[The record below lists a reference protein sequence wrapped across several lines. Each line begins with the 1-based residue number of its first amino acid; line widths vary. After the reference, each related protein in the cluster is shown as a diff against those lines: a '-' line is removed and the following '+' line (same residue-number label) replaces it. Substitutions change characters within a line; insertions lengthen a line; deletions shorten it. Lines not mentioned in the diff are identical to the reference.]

1 MKKKVESGK
10 TYIGTVED
18 IKDPTKD
25 GRIKVRVIDIHSDDQ
40 ELESIPWATPWKD
53 LGGGQ
58 FSLPEIGK
66 VVVVVFDQGD
76 INSPEY
82 IYTEHWNINLE
93 NKLKSLNDT
102 DYQSMRSIIFDHKT
116 QIYSNDGEGLKI
128 DYKYNNINIKENG
141 INFNLKDN
149 NMILNLG
156 DSAANQKMVLGT
168 NFMSWMDQFLECFL
182 SNTALIGNSGAPVL
196 MSPKLADVITKF
208 QSQKDTHLLSQHVNI
223 VDNNQSITVKN
234 STREETAQ
242 SGDNWKS
249 TVKENTL
256 TTVSEEN
263 SKPEEGT
270 KPEYSETF
278 TEPPVAVSEA
288 IVSDPIP
295 PKDVTPLP
303 VKSSPQSNPM
313 IEKLIW
319 FIKDKG
325 YDFYEKPYELN
336 IVAFR
341 SAEKFET
348 EEGGEQ
354 VRVPVTPTNKFD
366 DDFHIFY
373 KTEAEAWEHVMC
385 SVTTVP
391 GFIPNEKVLPKDVPI
406 LRLGQYKEQLKL
418 SNFGGDEKH
427 KCLIFEK
434 CAIHKNSFIDAYDYD
449 SPSEIGNFPI
459 SIHRTDKSQAEYVFN
474 YSEGSQVFKNI
485 NQYDV
490 FISLCQKQID
500 IAKKETFT
508 YTLAFKSEF
517 EKYPAPQEKRDE
529 LKLKLSGGAGLSTGL
544 PGLPAGALGGVGS
557 AVGNLPTVSAASAG
571 AGLASAGAAGLASA
585 GAGLASAG
593 AAGVGAAGVGA
604 AGVGAAGVGAAGVGA
619 AGVGAAGAAVGNLP
633 TVSAASAGAGL
644 ASAGAG
650 LASAG
655 VGNLPT
661 VSAASAGAGLAGA
674 GAGLAGAG
682 AAGVGAAVG
691 NLPTVSAASA
701 GAGLAGAGAGLA
713 GAGAG
718 LAGAGAGL
726 AGATSES
733 KVRKK
738 KVKEKSESEKKLKKL
753 NDDAKKNADSQ
764 IKGLAKL
771 IGDQMMS
778 NRQIVK
784 KILSKKSPNLTDREL
799 NLIVYGADLAKE
811 MGADYKPF
819 KSEKKVEKDEEEE
832 EEEGEVVTGKKPL
845 FKKIDKNN
853 PVFDEVKKLK
863 TEVKDEMHLLTE
875 KSIDLGKELVKFA
888 LLVGSTIPAAA
899 LLVAPISFNIPG
911 AVVLT
916 VSLLNG
922 VTSLDTKLKE
932 FVPIL
937 RVISKLSLV
946 LPEEV
951 VDEIVGKITPVVTTV
966 TTMTEK
972 LNSFKNMIPAGT
984 AEKLEKIDGLKQKM
998 SDIKKKQKELKV
1010 GSIYPTTEAELE
1022 SEKDKLEKEKEDLAA
1037 EIEAL
1042 LDE

>member
-25 GRIKVRVIDIHSDDQ
+25 GRVKVRVIDIHSDEQD
-40 ELESIPWATPWKD
+40 LESIPWATPWKD

-76 INSPEY
+76 INNPEY

-93 NKLKSLNDT
+93 NKLKSLGDS
-102 DYQSMRSIIFDHKT
+102 DYQSMRSLIFDHKT
-116 QIYSNDGEGLKI
+116 QIYSNDGEGLKM

-149 NMILNLG
+149 NMSLNIG
-156 DSAANQKMVLGT
+156 DAAANQKMVLGT
-168 NFMSWMDQFLECFL
+168 NFMSWMEQFLDCFL
-182 SNTALIGNSGAPVL
+182 SNSAFIGNSGAPVL
-196 MSPKLADVITKF
+196 MSPKLSDIITKF

-223 VDNNQSITVKN
+223 VDNNQVITVK
-234 STREETAQ
+234 STKREETAQ
-242 SGDNWKS
+242 SGDTWKS

-256 TTVSEEN
+256 TTVSDEN

-571 AGLASAGAAGLASA
+571 AGLASAGAGA
-585 GAGLASAG
+585 GAGL
-593 AAGVGAAGVGA
+593 AGVGAAGVG
-604 AGVGAAGVGAAGVGA
+604 
-619 AGVGAAGAAVGNLP
+619 AVGNLP

-650 LASAG
+650 
-655 VGNLPT
+655 
-661 VSAASAGAGLAGA
+661 AGLAG
-674 GAGLAGAG
+674 
-682 AAGVGAAVG
+682 VGAVG

-713 GAGAG
+713 GTGAG
-718 LAGAGAGL
+718 LAGT
-726 AGATSES
+726 TSES

-819 KSEKKVEKDEEEE
+819 KSEKKVEKDEEKEEKEE
-832 EEEGEVVTGKKPL
+832 EEGGEVVTGKKPL

-875 KSIDLGKELVKFA
+875 KSVDLGKELVKFA

-1022 SEKDKLEKEKEDLAA
+1022 SEKDKLEKEKEALAA

>member
-18 IKDPTKD
+18 IKDSTKD
-25 GRIKVRVIDIHSDDQ
+25 GRVKVRVIDIHSDDQ
-40 ELESIPWATPWKD
+40 GLESIPWATPWKD

-93 NKLKSLNDT
+93 NKLKSLGDT

-149 NMILNLG
+149 NMTLNLG
-156 DSAANQKMVLGT
+156 DSTANQQMVLGT
-168 NFMSWMDQFLECFL
+168 NFMSWMNQFLECFL
-182 SNTALIGNSGAPVL
+182 SNTALIGNAGAPVL

-223 VDNNQSITVKN
+223 VDNNQVVTVKN
-234 STREETAQ
+234 SKREETAQ
-242 SGDNWKS
+242 AGDNWKS

-256 TTVSEEN
+256 TTVSEET

-288 IVSDPIP
+288 SVSAPIP
-295 PKDVTPLP
+295 PKDVIPLP
-303 VKSSPQSNPM
+303 TKSSPQSNPM
-313 IEKLIW
+313 VEKLIW
-319 FIKDKG
+319 FVKDKG

-385 SVTTVP
+385 AVTTVP

-529 LKLKLSGGAGLSTGL
+529 LKLKLSGGDVLPAGL
-544 PGLPAGALGGVGS
+544 PGLPAAGVG
-557 AVGNLPTVSAASAG
+557 AAGVGDVGNLPTVSAAAAG
-571 AGLASAGAAGLASA
+571 AGLA
-585 GAGLASAG
+585 GAGL
-593 AAGVGAAGVGA
+593 
-604 AGVGAAGVGAAGVGA
+604 AGVGA
-619 AGVGAAGAAVGNLP
+619 AGVGAAGAVGNLP
-633 TVSAASAGAGL
+633 TVSAGA
-644 ASAGAG
+644 
-650 LASAG
+650 
-655 VGNLPT
+655 
-661 VSAASAGAGLAGA
+661 AGAGLAGA

-682 AAGVGAAVG
+682 
-691 NLPTVSAASA
+691 
-701 GAGLAGAGAGLA
+701 
-713 GAGAG
+713 
-718 LAGAGAGL
+718 L
-726 AGATSES
+726 AGATSAS

-753 NDDAKKNADSQ
+753 DDDANESADKQ
-764 IKGLAKL
+764 LKGISKF
-771 IGDQMMS
+771 IQDKMMS
-778 NRQIVK
+778 DRQVVK

-811 MGADYKPF
+811 MGASYKPF
-819 KSEKKVEKDEEEE
+819 SSEKKIEKKEEEE
-832 EEEGEVVTGKKPL
+832 EVVTGKKPL
-845 FKKIDKNN
+845 FKKIDKDS
-853 PVFDEVKKLK
+853 PVFDEVKKIK
-863 TEVKDEMHLLTE
+863 TEVKDGIYLLQE

-899 LLVAPISFNIPG
+899 LLSAPISFNIPG

-916 VSLLNG
+916 VNLLNG

-937 RVISKLSLV
+937 RVISKLSIV
-946 LPEEV
+946 LPDEV
-951 VDEIVGKITPVVTTV
+951 VDEVVGKISPVVTTV
-966 TTMTEK
+966 TTMTDK
-972 LNSFKNMIPAGT
+972 LNSFKNLIPAGT
-984 AEKLEKIDGLKQKM
+984 EENLKKIDEKKQQM
-998 SDIKKKQKELKV
+998 SDINKKQKALKV
-1010 GSIYPTTEAELE
+1010 GSTYPTTELELE
-1022 SEKDKLEKEKEDLAA
+1022 AEKAKLESQKEALAA
-1037 EIEAL
+1037 EIEGL
-1042 LDE
+1042 LKR

>member
-25 GRIKVRVIDIHSDDQ
+25 GRVKVRVIDIHSDDQ

-149 NMILNLG
+149 NMTLNLG

-168 NFMSWMDQFLECFL
+168 NFMSWMNQFLDCFL
-182 SNTALIGNSGAPVL
+182 SNTAFIGNAGAPVL

-223 VDNNQSITVKN
+223 VDNNQVVTVKN

-288 IVSDPIP
+288 SVSAPIP
-295 PKDVTPLP
+295 PKDVIPLP

-529 LKLKLSGGAGLSTGL
+529 LKLKLSGGAGLSAGL
-544 PGLPAGALGGVGS
+544 PGLPAG
-557 AVGNLPTVSAASAG
+557 
-571 AGLASAGAAGLASA
+571 GLAD
-585 GAGLASAG
+585 
-593 AAGVGAAGVGA
+593 VGAAGVGD
-604 AGVGAAGVGAAGVGA
+604 
-619 AGVGAAGAAVGNLP
+619 
-633 TVSAASAGAGL
+633 
-644 ASAGAG
+644 
-650 LASAG
+650 

-661 VSAASAGAGLAGA
+661 VSAASAGAGLAGT
-674 GAGLAGAG
+674 GLAG
-682 AAGVGAAVG
+682 VGAVG

-701 GAGLAGAGAGLA
+701 GAGLAGAGLAGTGLA
-713 GAGAG
+713 GAGSG
-718 LAGAGAGL
+718 V
-726 AGATSES
+726 TSAS

-753 NDDAKKNADSQ
+753 DDDANKSADKQ
-764 IKGLAKL
+764 LKGISKL
-771 IGDQMMS
+771 IGDKMMS
-778 NRQIVK
+778 DRQVVK
-784 KILSKKSPNLTDREL
+784 KIISKKSPNLTDREL

-811 MGADYKPF
+811 MGASYKPF
-819 KSEKKVEKDEEEE
+819 SSEKKIEKKEEEE
-832 EEEGEVVTGKKPL
+832 EEVVTGKKPL
-845 FKKIDKNN
+845 FKKIDKDS

-863 TEVKDEMHLLTE
+863 TEVKDGIHLLQE
-875 KSIDLGKELVKFA
+875 KSIDLGKELAKFA

-899 LLVAPISFNIPG
+899 LLTAPVSFNIPG

-916 VSLLNG
+916 VNLLNG

-937 RVISKLSLV
+937 RVISKLSIV
-946 LPEEV
+946 LPDEV
-951 VDEIVGKITPVVTTV
+951 VDEIVGKISPVVTTV
-966 TTMTEK
+966 TTMTDK
-972 LNSFKNMIPAGT
+972 LNSFKNLIPAGT
-984 AEKLEKIDGLKQKM
+984 EENLKKIDEKKQQM
-998 SDIKKKQKELKV
+998 TDIKKKQKELKV
-1010 GSIYPTTEAELE
+1010 GSTYPTTELELE
-1022 SEKDKLEKEKEDLAA
+1022 VEKAKLESQKEALAA
-1037 EIEAL
+1037 EIERL
-1042 LDE
+1042 LNK

>member
-149 NMILNLG
+149 NMTLNLG

-418 SNFGGDEKH
+418 SNFGGDKKH

-557 AVGNLPTVSAASAG
+557 AVGNLPTVSAAS
-571 AGLASAGAAGLASA
+571 
-585 GAGLASAG
+585 
-593 AAGVGAAGVGA
+593 
-604 AGVGAAGVGAAGVGA
+604 
-619 AGVGAAGAAVGNLP
+619 
-633 TVSAASAGAGL
+633 
-644 ASAGAG
+644 
-650 LASAG
+650 
-655 VGNLPT
+655 
-661 VSAASAGAGLAGA
+661 
-674 GAGLAGAG
+674 
-682 AAGVGAAVG
+682 
-691 NLPTVSAASA
+691 
-701 GAGLAGAGAGLA
+701 
-713 GAGAG
+713 AGAG

>member
-25 GRIKVRVIDIHSDDQ
+25 GRVKVRVIDIHSDDQ
-40 ELESIPWATPWKD
+40 GLESIPWATPWKD

-93 NKLKSLNDT
+93 NKLKSLGDT

-149 NMILNLG
+149 NMTLNLG
-156 DSAANQKMVLGT
+156 DSTANQQMVLGT
-168 NFMSWMDQFLECFL
+168 NFMSWMNQFLECFL
-182 SNTALIGNSGAPVL
+182 SNTALIGNAGAPVL

-223 VDNNQSITVKN
+223 VDNNQVVTVKN
-234 STREETAQ
+234 SKREETAQ
-242 SGDNWKS
+242 AGDNWKS

-256 TTVSEEN
+256 TTVSEET

-288 IVSDPIP
+288 SVSAPIP
-295 PKDVTPLP
+295 PKDVIPLP
-303 VKSSPQSNPM
+303 TKSSPQSNPM
-313 IEKLIW
+313 VEKLIW
-319 FIKDKG
+319 FVKDKG

-385 SVTTVP
+385 AVTTVP

-529 LKLKLSGGAGLSTGL
+529 LKLKLSGGAV
-544 PGLPAGALGGVGS
+544 LPAGLPRLPAAGVGAAGVGDVGNLPTVS
-557 AVGNLPTVSAASAG
+557 ASAAGAGLAGAGLAGAGLAGAGLAGVDAAGGTVGNLPTVSAASAG
-571 AGLASAGAAGLASA
+571 TGL
-585 GAGLASAG
+585 
-593 AAGVGAAGVGA
+593 
-604 AGVGAAGVGAAGVGA
+604 
-619 AGVGAAGAAVGNLP
+619 
-633 TVSAASAGAGL
+633 
-644 ASAGAG
+644 
-650 LASAG
+650 
-655 VGNLPT
+655 
-661 VSAASAGAGLAGA
+661 AGAGLAGA
-674 GAGLAGAG
+674 GL
-682 AAGVGAAVG
+682 
-691 NLPTVSAASA
+691 A
-701 GAGLAGAGAGLA
+701 GAGLAGT
-713 GAGAG
+713 
-718 LAGAGAGL
+718 
-726 AGATSES
+726 TSES

-753 NDDAKKNADSQ
+753 DDDANESADKQ
-764 IKGLAKL
+764 LKGISKF
-771 IGDQMMS
+771 IQDKMMS
-778 NRQIVK
+778 DRQVVK

-811 MGADYKPF
+811 MGASYKPF
-819 KSEKKVEKDEEEE
+819 SSEKKIEEEE
-832 EEEGEVVTGKKPL
+832 EEEEVVTGKKPL
-845 FKKIDKNN
+845 FKKIDKDS
-853 PVFDEVKKLK
+853 PVFDEVKKIK
-863 TEVKDEMHLLTE
+863 TEVKDGIYLLQE

-899 LLVAPISFNIPG
+899 LLSAPISFNIPG

-916 VSLLNG
+916 VNLLNG

-937 RVISKLSLV
+937 RVISKLSIV
-946 LPEEV
+946 LPDEV
-951 VDEIVGKITPVVTTV
+951 VDEVVGKISPVVTTV
-966 TTMTEK
+966 TTMTDK
-972 LNSFKNMIPAGT
+972 LNSFKNLIPAGT
-984 AEKLEKIDGLKQKM
+984 EENLKKIDEKKQQM
-998 SDIKKKQKELKV
+998 SDINKKQKALKV
-1010 GSIYPTTEAELE
+1010 GSTYPTTELELE
-1022 SEKDKLEKEKEDLAA
+1022 AEKAKLESQKEALAA
-1037 EIEAL
+1037 EIEGL
-1042 LDE
+1042 LKR

>member
-25 GRIKVRVIDIHSDDQ
+25 GRVKVRVIDIHSDDQ
-40 ELESIPWATPWKD
+40 GLESIPWATPWKD

-93 NKLKSLNDT
+93 NKLKSLGDT

-149 NMILNLG
+149 NMTLNLG
-156 DSAANQKMVLGT
+156 DSTANQQMVLGT
-168 NFMSWMDQFLECFL
+168 NFMSWMNQFLECFL
-182 SNTALIGNSGAPVL
+182 SNTALIGNAGAPVL

-223 VDNNQSITVKN
+223 VDNNQVVTVKN
-234 STREETAQ
+234 SKREETAQ
-242 SGDNWKS
+242 AGDNWKS

-256 TTVSEEN
+256 TTVSEET

-288 IVSDPIP
+288 SVSAPIP
-295 PKDVTPLP
+295 PKDVIPLP
-303 VKSSPQSNPM
+303 TKSSPQSNPM
-313 IEKLIW
+313 VEKLIW
-319 FIKDKG
+319 FVKDKG

-385 SVTTVP
+385 AVTTVP

-529 LKLKLSGGAGLSTGL
+529 LKLKLSGGDVLPAGL
-544 PGLPAGALGGVGS
+544 PGLPADGVGAGVG
-557 AVGNLPTVSAASAG
+557 AVGNLPTVSAAAAG
-571 AGLASAGAAGLASA
+571 AGLAGVGAADVGTVGNLPTVSAAAA
-585 GAGLASAG
+585 GAGLA
-593 AAGVGAAGVGA
+593 GVGAGPGLAGV
-604 AGVGAAGVGAAGVGA
+604 
-619 AGVGAAGAAVGNLP
+619 VGAAGAGAVGNLP
-633 TVSAASAGAGL
+633 TVSAAAAGAGL
-644 ASAGAG
+644 AAGPGLAGVVGAAGAG
-650 LASAG
+650 A

-661 VSAASAGAGLAGA
+661 VSAGAAGAGLAGA

-682 AAGVGAAVG
+682 
-691 NLPTVSAASA
+691 
-701 GAGLAGAGAGLA
+701 
-713 GAGAG
+713 
-718 LAGAGAGL
+718 L
-726 AGATSES
+726 AGATSAS

-753 NDDAKKNADSQ
+753 DDDANESADKQ
-764 IKGLAKL
+764 LKGISKF
-771 IGDQMMS
+771 IQDKMMS
-778 NRQIVK
+778 DRQVVK

-811 MGADYKPF
+811 MGASYKPF
-819 KSEKKVEKDEEEE
+819 SSEKKIEKKEEEE
-832 EEEGEVVTGKKPL
+832 EVVTGKKPL
-845 FKKIDKNN
+845 FKKIDKDS
-853 PVFDEVKKLK
+853 PVFDEVKKIK
-863 TEVKDEMHLLTE
+863 TEVKDGIYLLQE

-899 LLVAPISFNIPG
+899 LLSAPISFNIPG

-916 VSLLNG
+916 VNLLNG

-937 RVISKLSLV
+937 RVISKLSIV
-946 LPEEV
+946 LPDEV
-951 VDEIVGKITPVVTTV
+951 VDEVVGKISPVVTTV
-966 TTMTEK
+966 TTMTDK
-972 LNSFKNMIPAGT
+972 LNSFKNLIPAGT
-984 AEKLEKIDGLKQKM
+984 EENLKKIDEKKQQM
-998 SDIKKKQKELKV
+998 SDINKKQKALKV
-1010 GSIYPTTEAELE
+1010 GSTYPTTELELE
-1022 SEKDKLEKEKEDLAA
+1022 VEKAKLESQKEALAA
-1037 EIEAL
+1037 EIEGL
-1042 LDE
+1042 LKR

>member
-25 GRIKVRVIDIHSDDQ
+25 GRVKVRVIDIHSDDQ
-40 ELESIPWATPWKD
+40 GLESIPWATPWKD

-93 NKLKSLNDT
+93 NKLKSLGDT

-149 NMILNLG
+149 NMTLNLG
-156 DSAANQKMVLGT
+156 DSTANQQMVLGT
-168 NFMSWMDQFLECFL
+168 NFMSWMNQFLECFL
-182 SNTALIGNSGAPVL
+182 SNTALIGNAGAPVL

-223 VDNNQSITVKN
+223 VDNNQVVTVKN
-234 STREETAQ
+234 SKREETAQ
-242 SGDNWKS
+242 AGDNWKS

-256 TTVSEEN
+256 TTVSEET

-288 IVSDPIP
+288 SVSAPIP
-295 PKDVTPLP
+295 PKDVIPLP
-303 VKSSPQSNPM
+303 TKSSPQSNPM
-313 IEKLIW
+313 VEKLIW
-319 FIKDKG
+319 FVKDKG

-385 SVTTVP
+385 AVTTVP

-529 LKLKLSGGAGLSTGL
+529 LKLKLSGGAVLPAGL
-544 PGLPAGALGGVGS
+544 PGLTAAGVGAAGVG
-557 AVGNLPTVSAASAG
+557 AVGNLPTVSAAAAAAGLAGVGAG
-571 AGLASAGAAGLASA
+571 AGLAGVGATDVGTVGNLPTVSAAAA
-585 GAGLASAG
+585 GAGLAGAG
-593 AAGVGAAGVGA
+593 LVGAGLVGAGLAGVGAAGVGA
-604 AGVGAAGVGAAGVGA
+604 G
-619 AGVGAAGAAVGNLP
+619 AVGNLP
-633 TVSAASAGAGL
+633 TVSTGA
-644 ASAGAG
+644 
-650 LASAG
+650 
-655 VGNLPT
+655 
-661 VSAASAGAGLAGA
+661 
-674 GAGLAGAG
+674 
-682 AAGVGAAVG
+682 
-691 NLPTVSAASA
+691 A

-718 LAGAGAGL
+718 LAGV
-726 AGATSES
+726 GATSAS

-738 KVKEKSESEKKLKKL
+738 KVKEKSDSEKKLKKL
-753 NDDAKKNADSQ
+753 DDDANKSADKQ
-764 IKGLAKL
+764 LKGISKF
-771 IGDQMMS
+771 IGDKMMS
-778 NRQIVK
+778 DRQVVK

-811 MGADYKPF
+811 MGASYKPF
-819 KSEKKVEKDEEEE
+819 SSEKKIEKKEEEE
-832 EEEGEVVTGKKPL
+832 EVVTGKKPL
-845 FKKIDKNN
+845 FKKIDKNS
-853 PVFDEVKKLK
+853 PVFDEVKKIK
-863 TEVKDEMHLLTE
+863 TEVKDGIHLLQE
-875 KSIDLGKELVKFA
+875 KSIDLGKELAKFA

-899 LLVAPISFNIPG
+899 LLTAPVSFNIPG

-916 VSLLNG
+916 VNLLNG

-937 RVISKLSLV
+937 RVISKLSIV
-946 LPEEV
+946 LPDEV
-951 VDEIVGKITPVVTTV
+951 VDEVVGKISPVVTTV
-966 TTMTEK
+966 TTMTDK
-972 LNSFKNMIPAGT
+972 LNSFKNLIPAGT

-998 SDIKKKQKELKV
+998 SDIKKKQKALKV
-1010 GSIYPTTEAELE
+1010 GSTYPTTELELE
-1022 SEKDKLEKEKEDLAA
+1022 VEKAKLESQKEALAA
-1037 EIEAL
+1037 EIEGL
-1042 LDE
+1042 LNK